1 MKPRYET
8 VMFDLDG
15 TIIESEQGVLNAMEY
30 ALARLG
36 QSFPPGFSRR
46 SVLGPPLR
54 YAFPTF
60 LGVKPEDLETV
71 VTHYRKYYA
80 EKGAFEGQPYPGLMD
95 IIKDLHQSGTK
106 VCVATSKFSPMM
118 DKVIDHFGIRP
129 YITYALGSSGKET
142 SSAKK
147 DIIGKV
153 LAHSGSSPEQAVMI
167 GDTKYDAGGARENEL
182 PFIGV
187 LYGYGTQ
194 EEMEEFG
201 ATSFAGDA
209 DGLRNLLFV

>member
-15 TIIESEQGVLNAMEY
+15 TLIESEAGVLNALEY
-30 ALARLG
+30 ALDCMGL
-36 QSFPPGFSRR
+36 SFPPGFSRR

-54 YAFPTF
+54 YAFPAI
-60 LGVKPEDLETV
+60 LGVRPEDVETAV
-71 VTHYRKYYA
+71 SHHRKYYA
-80 EKGAFEGQPYPGLMD
+80 EKGAFEGELYPGLLD
-95 IIKDLHQSGTK
+95 IIKDLHQSGAK
-106 VCVATSKFSPMM
+106 VCVATSKFTPMM
-118 DKVIDHFGIRP
+118 DKVIDHFGLRP
-129 YITYALGSSGKET
+129 YLFYALGSSGKET

-147 DIIGKV
+147 AIIGNV
-153 LAHSGSSPEQAVMI
+153 LEHSGSSREQAVMI
-167 GDTKYDAGGARENEL
+167 GDTKYDADGARENQV

-201 ATSFAGDA
+201 AASFAKDA
-209 DGLRNLLFV
+209 ASLRQLLFL